1 MPTRSPRSRRWRRA
15 RAGRRCW
22 NAEYAI
28 ATRGCATIAHAG
40 WRYDPSACP
49 LRPIELCCPSF
60 RPENLFPTLSR
71 HASVAVMA
79 HSLSPLGYAAPAQ
92 SRATGIIIPEG
103 NDKFD
108 NFGIKLRGHGWYR
121 GGLVG
126 GDSPADSA
134 ANPC

>member
-1 MPTRSPRSRRWRRA
+1 A

-22 NAEYAI
+22 NAECAI

-49 LRPIELCCPSF
+49 LIDVRPIELRCPSF

-79 HSLSPLGYAAPAQ
+79 HSLSPPGYAAPAQ
-92 SRATGIIIPEG
+92 SRATGIIIPKG

-108 NFGIKLRGHGWYR
+108 NFGIKLREHRWWR
-121 GGLVG
+121 GASRAATRLLTAPQT
-126 GDSPADSA
+126 PANGA
-134 ANPC
+134 R